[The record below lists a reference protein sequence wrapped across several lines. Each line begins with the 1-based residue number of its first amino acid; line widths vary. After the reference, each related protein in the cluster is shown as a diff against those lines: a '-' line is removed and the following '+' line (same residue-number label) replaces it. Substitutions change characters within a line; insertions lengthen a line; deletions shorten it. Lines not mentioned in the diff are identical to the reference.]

1 MSELHTVKTWPSC
14 FQAVK
19 RGEKR
24 FEIRRDDR
32 GYQKGDLLHQ
42 REYDPKRGLV
52 ESDRYTGDSITHRI
66 AYVLTGGQ
74 FGLEPGF
81 VALSLEDVSD
91 DR

>member
-1 MSELHTVKTWPSC
+1 MTVTHIVKTWPAY

-32 GYQKGDLLHQ
+32 GYQKGDLLEQ
-42 REYDPKRGLV
+42 REYDPQLGVTERQH
-52 ESDRYTGDSITHRI
+52 YTGDHITHRI

-81 VALSLEDVSD
+81 VALSLEESSD